1 MVQMKGE
8 YIMVNS
14 RKEEMKGTE
23 KDKKEKKSVQK
34 KTIVA
39 AWVLGGIISI
49 SKTNSTKRHY

>member
-1 MVQMKGE
+1 MKGE

>member
-1 MVQMKGE
+1 MKGE

-34 KTIVA
+34 KN
-39 AWVLGGIISI
+39 
-49 SKTNSTKRHY
+49 NSSSMGARRYNSYK